1 MFLRYNSKNLIM
13 KIYELNEKQI
23 IKLPIEAVF
32 NFFSKPENLAVITP
46 SKLDFK
52 ILTPTPIVMNSG
64 TLIDYTIRVMG
75 FTVHWRTLITE
86 YNPPYNF
93 VDEQIKGPYTFWHHT
108 HTFKEIDGGVEIS
121 DNVQYAI
128 PMGIIGG
135 LLHSIYIRNDLKKIF
150 SHRKT
155 VIDNILSNVENVKEI
170 NTVEELVL

>member
-1 MFLRYNSKNLIM
+1 
-13 KIYELNEKQI
+13 
-23 IKLPIEAVF
+23 
-32 NFFSKPENLAVITP
+32 
-46 SKLDFK
+46 
-52 ILTPTPIVMNSG
+52 MNNG

-93 VDEQIKGPYTFWHHT
+93 VDQQIKGPYTFWHHT

-155 VIDNILSNVENVKEI
+155 VIDNILSNVEKVKEI